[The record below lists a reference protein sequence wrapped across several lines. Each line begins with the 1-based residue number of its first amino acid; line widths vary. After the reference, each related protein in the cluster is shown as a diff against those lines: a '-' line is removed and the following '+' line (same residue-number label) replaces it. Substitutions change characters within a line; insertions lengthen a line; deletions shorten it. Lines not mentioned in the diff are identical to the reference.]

1 MWRHVLPRRN
11 RDELPELQLSS
22 KAVADLA
29 QSTDGASVSTW
40 FAGAAR
46 LLLATLREIFDES
59 AYARFLASHAMS
71 SGPNAYAV
79 FLREQERIKA
89 RRPKCC

>member
-1 MWRHVLPRRN
+1 MSF
-11 RDELPELQLSS
+11 PELQLSS
-22 KAVADLA
+22 KAVAEPCSA
-29 QSTDGASVSTW
+29 GRTGASVSTW

-59 AYARFLASHAMS
+59 AYARFLASHEIS
-71 SGPNAYAV
+71 SGPNAYAE
-79 FLREQERIKA
+79 FLHEQERIKA